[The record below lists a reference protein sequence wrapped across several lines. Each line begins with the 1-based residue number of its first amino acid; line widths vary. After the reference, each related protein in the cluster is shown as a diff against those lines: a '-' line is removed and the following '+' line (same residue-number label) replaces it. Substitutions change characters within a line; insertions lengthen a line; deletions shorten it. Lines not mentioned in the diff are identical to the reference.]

1 MPIILAIVLI
11 FFFSFL
17 DSSPAHLEPELELTE
32 VWNMMVRQITFNVFR
47 LSKRQILM
55 LKIGQNFHNCLRS
68 GPEAPPLTVSLA
80 VRSARTESKE
90 KSPLES
96 EG

>member
-17 DSSPAHLEPELELTE
+17 DSSPAHREPELELTE

-55 LKIGQNFHNCLRS
+55 LKIGQKKAAL
-68 GPEAPPLTVSLA
+68 LVVSFI
-80 VRSARTESKE
+80 SSHTI
-90 KSPLES
+90 
-96 EG
+96 